1 MKEITPTHIADHA
14 KAKAV
19 DVSDRPL
26 TDKALRFIEHIVSTG
41 CSGAEAAVAVGYAEG
56 SSRTQAYRL
65 LNDQRV
71 LDAMHQATKRKL
83 AVSGVRAAE
92 KMLSLAVGARSERVQ
107 MEASKDL
114 LDRGGY
120 GVSNEASVTG
130 ISISIDLGD

>member
-1 MKEITPTHIADHA
+1 MNEITPTQERS
-14 KAKAV
+14 V
-19 DVSDRPL
+19 DVSERPL
-26 TDKALRFIEHIVSTG
+26 TDRAKRFVEHIVSTG

-71 LDAMHQATKRKL
+71 LDAMHQAIKRKL

-92 KMLSLAVGARSERVQ
+92 KMLALSIGARSERVQ

-120 GVSNEASVTG
+120 GISNETSLTG
-130 ISISIDLGD
+130 ISISIDLSE

>member
-1 MKEITPTHIADHA
+1 MKDITPTHIADHA

-19 DVSDRPL
+19 DVTDRPL
-26 TDKALRFIEHIVSTG
+26 TDRALRFIEHIVSTG

-92 KMLSLAVGARSERVQ
+92 KMLSLATGARSERVQ